1 MLCEIDL
8 LSILKQFFLPK
19 ILLIQTRT
27 FNGSG
32 LLSWGQ
38 PFWKMYI
45 KTKIQQVLHYAYRIQ
60 KLIYFFPKF
69 SLLICKSPKKRLSLQ
84 WFYKHFIKILRNE
97 FARALN
103 TKSFLSIIFW
113 NYLYDFVLSLFF
125 LFDSKYV
132 IVMFFL
138 QVFKPQSKYIAF
150 DFTSSAIALLKI

>member
-1 MLCEIDL
+1 MCKTGL
-8 LSILKQFFLPK
+8 LSILKPFFLAK
-19 ILLIQTRT
+19 ILLIQTRA

-32 LLSWGQ
+32 LLLWGQ
-38 PFWKMYI
+38 PFWKMSI
-45 KTKIQQVLHYAYRIQ
+45 KTKIQQVQDYTYRIQ
-60 KLIYFFPKF
+60 KLIQFFPKS
-69 SLLICKSPKKRLSLQ
+69 SLLICKSPKKRVSLL
-84 WFYKHFIKILRNE
+84 WFYKNFIKILRNE

-103 TKSFLSIIFW
+103 NKIFRSIIFW